1 MVRRIL
7 GKRRAE
13 TGSEYKMRREDA
25 ELPKSEPGNVRRLL
39 QELEALRRARRARR
53 GSKPRKVTSAG
64 KY

>member
-1 MVRRIL
+1 
-7 GKRRAE
+7 
-13 TGSEYKMRREDA
+13 MRREDA

-39 QELEALRRARRARR
+39 QELEALRRARR